1 MAGNASAGQGELLQ
15 PQFVPKGQLLLDGG
29 PGGVLVRYLFQNH
42 QKGRLRQAVALT
54 PALLKKAPDGRFCRF
69 SRFRPDTHA
78 SPDTT
83 NFQCKKSANFRSPTK
98 GRLHMKT
105 KLILGTLMMV
115 APVLLLLARPAP
127 AHPGGE
133 NVTQQ
138 FKVLAPISHG
148 NLTIFP
154 VVVGKS
160 HDTSDFL
167 TLDEGIRSGEVVVT
181 EVGNLHGMVRRP
193 PRTYHPGPQVNTL
206 VLVNNSK
213 RPLILLAGEIVTGGK
228 QDRIVGK
235 DRIIAPES
243 DPVDLSVFC
252 VEHGRWTEKS
262 AKFESHKYLMA
273 QPSVRKEA
281 LGGKS
286 QEKVWAAVKT
296 QNDSTAYNMATT
308 APGVAASSTNG
319 GSGLT
324 SRASET
330 VQVQGT
336 AVQVTP
342 EGADTLR
349 RLDSTTSLAA
359 VQADTVVQKQIKSI
373 SDPVEKSFES
383 AIKQLRD
390 QNAVGVVVAV
400 KGRIIWADIFASKEL
415 LSKYWPKLLQS
426 YAAEAFSATGTA
438 GDADIKAAQEFVDN
452 WKTTHEVVDSE
463 PGLYRQTE
471 MTGDRF
477 RAFELTSLLPKQ
489 IFDLH
494 LSKMAE

>member
-1 MAGNASAGQGELLQ
+1 
-15 PQFVPKGQLLLDGG
+15 
-29 PGGVLVRYLFQNH
+29 
-42 QKGRLRQAVALT
+42 
-54 PALLKKAPDGRFCRF
+54 
-69 SRFRPDTHA
+69 
-78 SPDTT
+78 
-83 NFQCKKSANFRSPTK
+83 
-98 GRLHMKT
+98 MKT

-115 APVLLLLARPAP
+115 APMLLLVGLGSPGTGNTAP
-127 AHPGGE
+127 GSGD
-133 NVTQQ
+133 

-154 VVVGKS
+154 VVAGRT

-181 EVGNLHGMVRRP
+181 EVGKMHTMVRRP
-193 PRTYHPGPQVNTL
+193 PTNPYRPPSGAQVNTL

-252 VEHGRWTEKS
+252 VEHGRWTETS
-262 AKFESHKYLMA
+262 AKFESRNYLMA
-273 QPSVRKEA
+273 QPSVRK
-281 LGGKS
+281 
-286 QEKVWAAVKT
+286 KVMEDKNQQRVWDEVRT
-296 QNDSTAYNMATT
+296 QNYNIAANTLKAQPAT
-308 APGVAASSTNG
+308 PQPSSG
-319 GSGLT
+319 GASGLT
-324 SRASET
+324 GSTSET
-330 VQVQGT
+330 ISVTASAPLIETESATSTHTFSGVMLDGAGATSYAKVRENKQVE
-336 AVQVTP
+336 AQV
-342 EGADTLR
+342 
-349 RLDSTTSLAA
+349 
-359 VQADTVVQKQIKSI
+359 KSI
-373 SDPVEKSFES
+373 ADPVEKSFES
-383 AIKQLRD
+383 VIKQLRD

-415 LSKYWPKLLQS
+415 LTKYWPKLLQS
-426 YAAEAFSATGTA
+426 YAAEALSASAGS
-438 GDADIKAAQEFVDN
+438 GDAGIKTAQEFVEN